1 MITVGNA
8 SSRTLGGDDM
18 DFDLYDYDNNRNFI
32 FKSKASELY
41 YFDEYTIID
50 GDGNVELTN
59 ADVGLTF
66 REVSKLDGAKSFL
79 ANIEHRIN
87 EAYI

>member
-1 MITVGNA
+1 
-8 SSRTLGGDDM
+8 M
-18 DFDLYDYDNNRNFI
+18 DFDLCDNDNNRNFV

-41 YFDEYTIID
+41 YFDEYAIID
-50 GDGNVELTN
+50 EDGNAELTN

-79 ANIEHRIN
+79 ANFEQ
-87 EAYI
+87 